1 MPSRASSTTPAA
13 PNTTPP
19 NAASAPWPR
28 RRTLAAKV
36 STSGALGG
44 VLIFI
49 PCSGPVVAGR
59 TD

>member
-19 NAASAPWPR
+19 NAASAPRPR

-36 STSGALGG
+36 SASGAVAS
-44 VLIFI
+44 VLTFV
-49 PCSGPVVAGR
+49 PRSGPVVAGR
-59 TD
+59 AN